1 MRAVWFIGT
10 ALIIGGVSTVGFA
23 QNSGAKDDPYKAYYA
38 GGQPADGA
46 SMQGGPLAKPM
57 PAQVRNDMGYA
68 PPQAPVSG
76 GGWQP
81 SAPAPAPAS
90 SQTLQPYT
98 GSSSSAGSYSGGG
111 YYAAP
116 STPAQSAPRPAPS
129 STTTYGGYPAGQT
142 NQNYT
147 QNYDKPSTPSQGSQ
161 YRGGQYQPS
170 QYPSGAYQPSQNQP
184 NTTQG
189 GQYQGQQ
196 YAGPNSGYKYPSQ
209 QRPQMRQKRSLWQR
223 LGFGNVE
230 MKSDGHVKMGVA
242 GVSRDEWNSELTA
255 DAMVRTEISAITQ
268 GGIEYGVKLKLRG
281 QRDRYRRGYG
291 GSTMVFGTQGCQPG
305 IPGCATVTLA
315 GTPRPVRGHTSQ
327 LYTFGENDQK
337 EQSFALEAA
346 NIFVRT
352 PYGDFTA
359 GRDDGAAALFSSQA
373 PSLMPLARA
382 SNSQTDY
389 FGLDMTKT
397 LNDASGFSEKV
408 TYTSPRLL
416 GDMIGVGVQFGA
428 SYAPSTEVCGV
439 DYCVR
444 GNDRDNPNTPL
455 SPQLE
460 DAIELGLALSR
471 NFDNGLGFE
480 ATVNYATATD
490 TSELAE
496 FDDLQSWGAGL
507 TANYGNFQFGTSYLS
522 SNNGWAGDG
531 DYRAAD
537 VGITW
542 KPAQWGIT
550 TGLGWAEDDL
560 TGVTGRS
567 ALLGLSYEFDRY
579 TLGTGLQYT
588 DRDVPV
594 STGGVVT
601 QETQDAAGIFVEGAV
616 KF

>member
-1 MRAVWFIGT
+1 MRALWFVGT
-10 ALIIGGVSTVGFA
+10 ALVIGGISTVGFA
-23 QNSGAKDDPYKAYYA
+23 QSSGKKDDPYKAYYS

-46 SMQGGPLAKPM
+46 AMQGGPLAKPM
-57 PAQVRNDMGYA
+57 PSQVRREMGYMQPQTA
-68 PPQAPVSG
+68 PAVTPN
-76 GGWQP
+76 GWTPSPQP
-81 SAPAPAPAS
+81 SPPASSQYAPSYAPAPAS
-90 SQTLQPYT
+90 S
-98 GSSSSAGSYSGGG
+98 GGSYYG
-111 YYAAP
+111 AAP
-116 STPAQSAPRPAPS
+116 APVAAPQYAPRPAPS
-129 STTTYGGYPAGQT
+129 SATTYGGYQSGQGSYPSSQAPQPYAP
-142 NQNYT
+142 NQNYA
-147 QNYDKPSTPSQGSQ
+147 NSA
-161 YRGGQYQPS
+161 GQAYANS
-170 QYPSGAYQPSQNQP
+170 YGAQSA
-184 NTTQG
+184 QG
-189 GQYQGQQ
+189 GHS
-196 YAGPNSGYKYPSQ
+196 GPMGAPQ

-242 GVSRDEWNSELTA
+242 GVSRDEWNSEVVA
-255 DAMVRTEISAITQ
+255 DGMVRTEISAITQ

-281 QRDRYRRGYG
+281 QRDRYRRGFG

-315 GTPRPVRGHTSQ
+315 GTPRAARGHTSQ
-327 LYTFGENDQK
+327 IYTFGQN
-337 EQSFALEAA
+337 EQQEHQYALEAA

-382 SNSQTDY
+382 SNLRTDY
-389 FGLDMTKT
+389 SGLDMTKT
-397 LNDASGFSEKV
+397 INDASGFAEKI

-444 GNDRDNPNTPL
+444 GNERDNANAPL

-490 TSELAE
+490 ASELAE

-507 TANYGNFQFGTSYLS
+507 TATYGEFQFGTSYLS

-537 VGITW
+537 VGVTW

-579 TLGTGLQYT
+579 TIGTGVQYT

-594 STGGVVT
+594 STGTVVT
-601 QETQDAAGIFVEGAV
+601 QEMQDAAGVFLEGAI

>member
-1 MRAVWFIGT
+1 
-10 ALIIGGVSTVGFA
+10 
-23 QNSGAKDDPYKAYYA
+23 
-38 GGQPADGA
+38 
-46 SMQGGPLAKPM
+46 M
-57 PAQVRNDMGYA
+57 PAQVRRDMGYT
-68 PPQAPVSG
+68 G
-76 GGWQP
+76 QP
-81 SAPAPAPAS
+81 SAPVQNTNGWTPAPAQAATASSQYSQPYTPPQTASGGSYYGASSAPAS
-90 SQTLQPYT
+90 SP
-98 GSSSSAGSYSGGG
+98 
-111 YYAAP
+111 
-116 STPAQSAPRPAPS
+116 PRPAPS
-129 STTTYGGYPAGQT
+129 STTTYGGYPAGQAAR
-142 NQNYT
+142 
-147 QNYDKPSTPSQGSQ
+147 QGYANTS
-161 YRGGQYQPS
+161 GAQPS
-170 QYPSGAYQPSQNQP
+170 QYQVGQYQSQPQSY
-184 NTTQG
+184 QG
-189 GQYQGQQ
+189 GQYQGSQ
-196 YAGPNSGYKYPSQ
+196 YQDGQYQSGQYQNPQYQGGQYSGQSASNSGPYSAPQ
-209 QRPQMRQKRSLWQR
+209 QRPQMRQKRSIWQR

-242 GVSRDEWNSELTA
+242 GVSRDEWTSELVA
-255 DAMVRTEISAITQ
+255 DGMVRTEVSAITQ

-281 QRDRYRRGYG
+281 QRDRYRRGFG
-291 GSTMVFGTQGCQPG
+291 GSTMVFGSQGCQPG
-305 IPGCATVTLA
+305 IAGCATVTLA
-315 GTPRPVRGHTSQ
+315 GTPRAARGYTSQ
-327 LYTFGENDQK
+327 LYTFGANEQK
-337 EQSFALEAA
+337 EQAIALEAA

-382 SNSQTDY
+382 SNTTTDY

-397 LNDASGFSEKV
+397 LNDASGFAEKV

-444 GNDRDNPNTPL
+444 GNDRDNPNAPL

-460 DAIELGLALSR
+460 DALELGLALSR
-471 NFDNGLGFE
+471 NFDNGLGLE

-490 TSELAE
+490 TSELTE

-507 TANYGNFQFGTSYLS
+507 TATYGDFQFGTSYLS

-537 VGITW
+537 VGLTW

-579 TLGTGLQYT
+579 TIGTGVQYT
-588 DRDVPV
+588 DRDVPL
-594 STGGVVT
+594 STGTVVT
-601 QETQDAAGIFVEGAV
+601 QETQDAAGVFVEGAV